1 MAQWVTDIMGK
12 SAPRVVSVTSRGGR
26 GPSAASQEKAYQARI
41 KRENEAKLK
50 QYQDQMTADNDAAIG
65 KQDEQYENLLGT
77 IAGLRTNVTGEDG
90 TYDQMQELMEM
101 MGTTGSARIGQ
112 NRDKQLAANT
122 QSNISRGLGNTT
134 IQNTTERGIMSDAEF
149 NQQALDEQVAL
160 AKSGVLGQKAGA
172 QQNIE
177 RLMADSILSRQYQQ
191 PNQDMYAR
199 LISQMFSA

>member
-1 MAQWVTDIMGK
+1 MAQWASDLFGGK
-12 SAPRVVSVTSRGGR
+12 KASRVVSMTSNTR
-26 GPSAASQEKAYQARI
+26 GPSAASQQKAYQARI
-41 KRENEAKLK
+41 KAENDAKLK
-50 QYQDQMTADNDAAIG
+50 QYQAQMTADNDAAIG
-65 KQDEQYENLLGT
+65 KQDEQYNQLLGT
-77 IAGLRTNVTGEDG
+77 IGDLRTNVTGGGG
-90 TYDQMQELMEM
+90 TYDQMQALMEA
-101 MGTTGSARIGQ
+101 MGTTGTARIGQ

-122 QSNISRGLGNTT
+122 QSNIDRGLGNTT
-134 IQNTTERGIMSDAEF
+134 IQNTTERGIQSDAEF

-191 PNQDMYAR
+191 PNQDMYSR